1 MQGEMNWVS
10 LLAVVLLSWLAIAV
24 AVGTIAGHGMA
35 LGAGRDI
42 E

>member
-1 MQGEMNWVS
+1 MNWTS
-10 LLAVVLLSWLAIAV
+10 LVAVVLLCWLAIAL

-35 LGAGRDI
+35 LGAGRDF

>member
-1 MQGEMNWVS
+1 MTWTS
-10 LLAVVLLSWLAIAV
+10 LVAVVLGSWLAIAL

-35 LGAGRDI
+35 LGADRDF

>member
-1 MQGEMNWVS
+1 M
-10 LLAVVLLSWLAIAV
+10 AVVLLSWLAIAL

-35 LGAGRDI
+35 LGAGRDF